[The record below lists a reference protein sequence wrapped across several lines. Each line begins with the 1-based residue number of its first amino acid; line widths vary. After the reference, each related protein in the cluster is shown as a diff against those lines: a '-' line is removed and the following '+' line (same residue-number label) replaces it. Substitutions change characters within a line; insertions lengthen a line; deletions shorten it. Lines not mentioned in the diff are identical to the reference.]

1 MSSSQNSTAAANR
14 PRPFA
19 NIIAWCKFEDYAP
32 FSAVGFA
39 VETADTHELC
49 FAPHFSR
56 NVYPWSIIV
65 RWDYLSEVLPQ
76 YDLPGQFKKQQETE
90 NTMEPIKIKFVKM
103 FDDAK
108 APKQAHE
115 GDAGYDLYVH
125 SIEPIKGENAVI
137 IHSGIRVEIP
147 YGYQGELRARSSVHK
162 TGAILS
168 NGVGTIDAGYR
179 GEVMGVFYL
188 NGNDEPFAVGDRFA
202 QLVIMPAPAVEYEEV
217 EELSAS
223 ERGENGYGSTGTK

>member
-1 MSSSQNSTAAANR
+1 MSSSKSSTAANK
-14 PRPFA
+14 PRLFA
-19 NIIAWCKFEDYAP
+19 NIIAWCKFDDLPP
-32 FSAVGFA
+32 FAAVGFA
-39 VETADTHELC
+39 VETDDTHELC

-56 NVYPWSIIV
+56 EVYPWSIVV
-65 RWDYLSEVLPQ
+65 RWDYLSDVLPQ

-90 NTMEPIKIKFVKM
+90 TTMEPIKIKFVKM
-103 FDDAK
+103 FEDAK
-108 APKQAHE
+108 APQQGHF
-115 GDAGYDLYVH
+115 GDAGFDLHVH

-162 TGAILS
+162 TNSILS

-179 GEVMGVFYL
+179 GEVMAVYYC
-188 NGNDEPFAVGDRFA
+188 NGDMEPFKVGERFA
-202 QLVIMPAPAVEYEEV
+202 QLVIMPAPAVEYVEV

-223 ERGENGYGSTGTK
+223 ERGENGYGSTGK

>member
-1 MSSSQNSTAAANR
+1 MSCSQNSNAAANK

-19 NIIAWCKFEDYAP
+19 NIIVWVKFADLAP

-39 VETADTHELC
+39 VETEDTHELC

-56 NVYPWSIIV
+56 EVYPWSIVV

-76 YDLPGQFKKQQETE
+76 YDTPGQFKKQQETE
-90 NTMEPIKIKFVKM
+90 TTMEPIKIKFVKM
-103 FDDAK
+103 YPDAK
-108 APKQAHE
+108 APKQGHE

-147 YGYQGELRARSSVHK
+147 YGYQGELRARSSVHE

-179 GEVMGVFYL
+179 GEVKGVFYL
-188 NGNDEPFAVGDRFA
+188 DKNNEEFFDVGDRFA
-202 QLVIMPAPAVEYEEV
+202 QLVIMPAPAVEYVEV

-223 ERGENGYGSTGTK
+223 ERGENGYGSTGK